1 MHRES
6 LGNYWMTEDRLG
18 LSLFSGGL
26 YDDEFRLVIRI
37 VTVTDYYDI
46 MIARLSVKIWA
57 GLGVLKVP
65 KPEKDWMI
73 ELTFAL
79 RILIFEWW
87 KKQTNRIFGSRS
99 SLAQLHWQRGGAG
112 CWRCTRRE
120 SVTLIGHVRSK
131 WPNS

>member
-79 RILIFEWW
+79 LSSHVAPRTPISQNCATFQQFVNWILCSTIL
-87 KKQTNRIFGSRS
+87 SH
-99 SLAQLHWQRGGAG
+99 SLELAWD
-112 CWRCTRRE
+112 
-120 SVTLIGHVRSK
+120 LIISK
-131 WPNS
+131 

>member
-87 KKQTNRIFGSRS
+87 KNPDANLSS
-99 SLAQLHWQRGGAG
+99 SLHAA
-112 CWRCTRRE
+112 E
-120 SVTLIGHVRSK
+120 
-131 WPNS
+131 